1 MLFWLTAPG
10 GGASSN
16 PSQPVSTSS
25 SQPVSLLYAYELHV
39 VLHSVSTLW
48 SEWAMSYSRVP
59 TLYMVISPSIHPP

>member
-1 MLFWLTAPG
+1 VLFWFTAPG

-16 PSQPVSTSS
+16 PSQPVS
-25 SQPVSLLYAYELHV
+25 SLYTYELHV

-59 TLYMVISPSIHPP
+59 TLYMVISPSIYPP